1 MKLYGSLTSPYVRK
15 VRIVLREKD
24 IPCEFIVQGP
34 SDPGSRVPAL
44 NPLGK
49 VPVLERD
56 DGEVLFD
63 SPLIC
68 EYLDSLK
75 GEPLVPASGEPRW
88 QVLRW
93 QALSQGILD
102 AVVLRML
109 ELRRFPDKQL
119 PEAVSKQEVKVA
131 QALAYADRGLP
142 AGQYLVGDRF
152 SLADIAM
159 ATAFDYMDFRY
170 AHDWRKRHP
179 RLGEWHAAINR
190 RPGFRETLPPEMRK
204 Q

>member
-15 VRIVLREKD
+15 VRIVLLEKGL
-24 IPCEFIVQGP
+24 PCEFVVQGAT
-34 SDPGSRVPAL
+34 DPGSRVPGL

-56 DGEVLFD
+56 DGEALFD

-68 EYLDSLK
+68 EFLDSLK
-75 GEPLVPASGEPRW
+75 GDPLIPARGEPRW

-93 QALSQGILD
+93 QALSQGMLD

-109 ELRRFPDKQL
+109 ELRRLPDKQL
-119 PEAVSKQEVKVA
+119 PEAVSKQEHKVA
-131 QALAYADRGLP
+131 QALAYADRGQP
-142 AGQYLVGDRF
+142 GRSYLVGDQL

-159 ATAFDYMDFRY
+159 ATACDYTDFRY

-179 RLGEWHAAINR
+179 QLAAWHAAISR
-190 RPGFRETLPPEMRK
+190 RPSFRETLPPEMQAK
-204 Q
+204 